1 MGTAPRN
8 LGKANFFSDEQDAFS
23 AFRALAIT
31 ALFAFT
37 LTLSSICVAPA
48 YALNAS
54 DDAELPVYDTS
65 WYTSHKNASTYTITN
80 AKQLA
85 GLARLVDVDG
95 VTFEGKTIKLGADID
110 LSGVCGKEK
119 GRTWLPIGWDNTA
132 ETGSSNISKW
142 AFSGV
147 FDGQGHKISH
157 LYVDQRINSKIGA
170 AALFGVV
177 NNASLKNFSVS
188 GKSVATSGGTAA
200 GVAAYSSGTD
210 FSNITSSVDVSVAD
224 DNSKAAAGYAGGIV
238 AYVFDDAGD
247 GTSRKFENLVNKG
260 SVSGNC
266 EYIGGIAG
274 YLHMQSGTAN
284 VYCCS
289 NEGEING
296 KETLYLDGASYAGG
310 IVGSTGNE
318 NGSGNYSF
326 SGCFNSGSVSGKGNA
341 TGGIV
346 AQLGGHSGTSVASSY
361 NIGTVQG
368 ASSAG
373 GIAGIVKNPGAS
385 ITNTYN
391 AGTLSGAKTSTGGIV
406 GAVDAGVSSSNFG
419 WNYNLRST
427 GKAYSSAAE
436 KAGFSNSGTSKTE
449 SDMRKSSFIKSINTG
464 VTDDGVK
471 FEKTKTH
478 PELSWQINGVGTT
491 TGDTENNKD
500 NATDAGAAGTE
511 TGKSGTDTG
520 TAETGGGATNS
531 GSAGDDGSASTE
543 QDSSKSQNGFT
554 AAGTPK
560 ETTGL
565 TTSNT
570 TQYPNTSPQTDASQ
584 DNQSDSQTDA
594 SKDKQSSSQVDAS
607 QGDQSDSQKSTAAKG
622 QKKAEKSK
630 TSDSDEDKSVLSEVV
645 MEEALDHQAI
655 DAPFSLAAMII
666 CVLLSVLAVGIG
678 FFYESGRFKRSRQHV
693 KA

>member
-1 MGTAPRN
+1 M
-8 LGKANFFSDEQDAFS
+8 
-23 AFRALAIT
+23 
-31 ALFAFT
+31 T
-37 LTLSSICVAPA
+37 LLPICVVPA

-54 DDAELPVYDTS
+54 DDAELPIYDTS

-132 ETGSSNISKW
+132 ETGSSHISKW

-210 FSNITSSVDVSVAD
+210 FSNITSSVEVSVAD

-247 GTSRKFENLVNKG
+247 DTSRKFENLVNKG

-284 VYCCS
+284 IYCCS

-326 SGCFNSGSVSGKGNA
+326 SGCVNSGSVSGKGNA

-346 AQLGGHSGTSVASSY
+346 ARLGGHSNTSVASSY
-361 NIGTVQG
+361 NIGAVQG

-373 GIAGIVKNPGAS
+373 GVVGIVKNQDAS

-391 AGTLSGAKTSTGGIV
+391 AGTLSGAQTSTGGIV
-406 GAVDAGVSSSNFG
+406 GAADAGVSSSQFD
-419 WNYNLRST
+419 WNYNLRGT
-427 GKAYSSAAE
+427 GKAYSTAAE
-436 KAGFSNSGTSKTE
+436 KAGLSNSGTSKTA
-449 SDMRKSSFIKSINTG
+449 SDMRKSSFIESINTG
-464 VTDDGVK
+464 VTDSGVK
-471 FEKTKTH
+471 FEKTKSH
-478 PELSWQINGVGTT
+478 PELSWQINGIGTS
-491 TGDTENNKD
+491 TGNTEDNKD
-500 NATDAGAAGTE
+500 NAADAGTAGTE
-511 TGKSGTDTG
+511 TGKSGTDSG
-520 TAETGGGATNS
+520 TAEAGN
-531 GSAGDDGSASTE
+531 GSAGDGGSASTE
-543 QDSSKSQNGFT
+543 QGSSKSNNGFAVT
-554 AAGTPK
+554 GKSKDTDSLAASSATQTPN
-560 ETTGL
+560 
-565 TTSNT
+565 S
-570 TQYPNTSPQTDASQ
+570 SSQ
-584 DNQSDSQTDA
+584 ADA
-594 SKDKQSSSQVDAS
+594 SKDR
-607 QGDQSDSQKSTAAKG
+607 QSDSQKASAAKG

-655 DAPFSLAAMII
+655 DAPFSLAVTII
-666 CVLLSVLAVGIG
+666 CILLSVLAVGIG
-678 FFYESGRFKRSRQHV
+678 FFYESGRFKRSRQRV